1 MKGLVFGCT
10 FVSQC
15 KLLIMKAN
23 EQDIKMSKILNTDLI
38 LK

>member
-10 FVSQC
+10 FVSRC

-23 EQDIKMSKILNTDLI
+23 EQHIKTLS
-38 LK
+38 

>member
-23 EQDIKMSKILNTDLI
+23 EQDIKY
-38 LK
+38 